1 MQEGLDRNLP
11 TYVIKSNTYI
21 QIENVIREIF
31 QMTVQLS
38 DEDVALQEVEEGVE
52 ELMSE
57 ENAGLNSIEL
67 SAQNAFIR
75 RLQHQVAEKHH
86 LISESVGVEPNRR
99 LRISKP

>member
-1 MQEGLDRNLP
+1 M
-11 TYVIKSNTYI
+11 IKSNTYI

-57 ENAGLNSIEL
+57 ENAGPQLN
-67 SAQNAFIR
+67 
-75 RLQHQVAEKHH
+75 
-86 LISESVGVEPNRR
+86 
-99 LRISKP
+99 